1 MTDIYY
7 DETFIESIE
16 EHLNYSK
23 YNIEK
28 FIEKIFSIIYKIS
41 CKYKVNSHI
50 ECLIINNRPYI
61 IVLINNEH
69 SYCNSVEKLINFSNE
84 KINLFYS
91 NYFENIIKWK
101 EEFYVWR

>member
-28 FIEKIFSIIYKIS
+28 FIEKFFSIIYKIS

-61 IVLINNEH
+61 IILINDEH

-84 KINLFYS
+84 ELKQLF
-91 NYFENIIKWK
+91 WK
-101 EEFYVWR
+101 YN

>member
-16 EHLNYSK
+16 EHLDCSN
-23 YNIEK
+23 YNIEN

-50 ECLIINNRPYI
+50 ECLIVDNRPYI
-61 IVLINNEH
+61 MVLINNEH

-84 KINLFYS
+84 KINIFYT
-91 NYFENIIKWK
+91 NYFENVINGK
-101 EEFYVWR
+101 

>member
-1 MTDIYY
+1 MTEIYY
-7 DETFIESIE
+7 DKTFIESIE
-16 EHLNYSK
+16 EHLNYSN

-28 FIEKIFSIIYKIS
+28 FIEKFFSILSKIS
-41 CKYKVNSHI
+41 RKYKVNSYI

-84 KINLFYS
+84 KINLFYTD
-91 NYFENIIKWK
+91 YFKNIISWK
-101 EEFYVWR
+101 

>member
-7 DETFIESIE
+7 DEIFIESIE
-16 EHLNYSK
+16 EHLDCSK

-50 ECLIINNRPYI
+50 ECLIVDNRPYI
-61 IVLINNEH
+61 IVLTNNEH

-84 KINLFYS
+84 KINLFYT
-91 NYFENIIKWK
+91 NYFENVINGK
-101 EEFYVWR
+101 